1 MTLTDRNFLVLLL
14 HSSSLSNDTFLG
26 NWKHQKNFKN
36 FHTLRSTQYMRSNNI
51 PISNLTNTVVTYYPE
66 EAFGRNTSVVQSFL
80 LTNIPFPSIIPPNIY
95 IYIYIYNIYIN
106 IYIHIYI
113 CIYVCVFHIHIIYII
128 YIYK

>member
-128 YIYK
+128 YI

>member
-95 IYIYIYNIYIN
+95 IYIYNIYIYIN

-113 CIYVCVFHIHIIYII
+113 YIYVCVFHIHIIYII

>member
-14 HSSSLSNDTFLG
+14 HSSSLSNDTFWG
-26 NWKHQKNFKN
+26 NWKHQKNLKN

-95 IYIYIYNIYIN
+95 IYIYNIYIN

-128 YIYK
+128 YI